1 MKPQKLV
8 RHEII
13 GLNVHIIAAKNKT
26 LKAIEGK
33 IVDETKNTIII
44 ETNKGIK
51 KVLKKDVTLDVRT
64 KKGSVKLSGEDLLG
78 RPEERIKKKKR
89 LMKRW

>member
-1 MKPQKLV
+1 VKPQKLV

-13 GLNVHIIAAKNKT
+13 GLHVHIIEAKNPSIKG
-26 LKAIEGK
+26 IEGR
-33 IVDETKNTIII
+33 IVDETKNTITI
-44 ETNKGIK
+44 ETSKGVKRII
-51 KVLKKDVTLDVRT
+51 KKDVTLDIRT
-64 KKGSVKLSGEDLLG
+64 KNGSVKLSGEDLLG